1 MAAMGAFSKSAM
13 SCVGWNCSSSSCT
26 FCSSSWL
33 PCHQRKARGKRVL
46 SVRDKDHK
54 QLVERRPNNTKS
66 EVNVHMRDAVRIVIA
81 KTKAVS
87 LSAAAT
93 RPL

>member
-1 MAAMGAFSKSAM
+1 M
-13 SCVGWNCSSSSCT
+13 
-26 FCSSSWL
+26 
-33 PCHQRKARGKRVL
+33 L